1 MDWIAIINAGINGVV
16 LGMLLSLPVLA
27 ITMVFGIA
35 RFPNA
40 ATGDYMTLGAYTAIG
55 VQTFV
60 SSSLVVGVLAA
71 CVVTALVS
79 VGFYLWVFRALAHR
93 SNIARLVAS
102 LGVAFVVRNTITFFA
117 GQDQYNLD
125 VPLVR
130 AWNFNGVRILPTDVY
145 ILAIAAVALILV
157 FVLLHATP
165 MGRRM
170 RAVADNADLAA
181 ASGIRSRRVM
191 LCLWTL
197 CGVFSGLGGV
207 LLGIK
212 AVVIPELGFELLMP
226 MFAAVI
232 LGGIGHPI
240 GAVVGALLFSVSQEI
255 ASLYMEPAYKIVM
268 AFGVLLI
275 LLLVRPQGIFGRPMV
290 AR

>member
-1 MDWIAIINAGINGVV
+1 MDWIAILNAAINGIV
-16 LGMLLSLPVLA
+16 LGTLLALPVLA

-40 ATGDYMTLGAYTAIG
+40 ATGDYMTLGAYTAIAM
-55 VQTFV
+55 QTFV
-60 SSSLVVGVLAA
+60 SSSLVLGVLAA
-71 CVVTALVS
+71 CAVTALVS

-145 ILAIAAVALILV
+145 ILATATVALILV

-232 LGGIGHPI
+232 LGGIGHPV
-240 GAVVGALLFSVSQEI
+240 GAVVGTLLFSVSQEI
-255 ASLYMEPAYKIVM
+255 ASLYFEPSYKI
-268 AFGVLLI
+268 
-275 LLLVRPQGIFGRPMV
+275 
-290 AR
+290 

>member
-1 MDWIAIINAGINGVV
+1 MEWIAILNAAINGVV
-16 LGMLLSLPVLA
+16 LGTLLALPVLA

-40 ATGDYMTLGAYTAIG
+40 ATGDYMTLGAYTAIAM
-55 VQTFV
+55 QTFV
-60 SSSLVVGVLAA
+60 SSSLVLGVLAA
-71 CVVTALVS
+71 CAVTALVS

-130 AWNFNGVRILPTDVY
+130 AWNFNGVRVLPTDVY
-145 ILAIAAVALILV
+145 ILATATVALILV

-232 LGGIGHPI
+232 LGGIGHPV
-240 GAVVGALLFSVSQEI
+240 GAVVGTLLFSVSQEI
-255 ASLYMEPAYKIVM
+255 ASLYFEPSYKIVM
-268 AFGVLLI
+268 AFGILLVV
-275 LLLVRPQGIFGRPMV
+275 LLVRPQGIFGRPMA

>member
-1 MDWIAIINAGINGVV
+1 MEWIAILNAAINGVV
-16 LGMLLSLPVLA
+16 LGTLLALPVLA
-27 ITMVFGIA
+27 ISMVFGIA

-40 ATGDYMTLGAYTAIG
+40 ATGDYMTLGAYTAIA

-60 SSSLVVGVLAA
+60 GSSLVLGVLAA

-145 ILAIAAVALILV
+145 ILATATVALILV

-232 LGGIGHPI
+232 LGGIGHPV
-240 GAVVGALLFSVSQEI
+240 GAVVGTLLFSVSQEI
-255 ASLYMEPAYKIVM
+255 ASLYFEPSYKIVM
-268 AFGVLLI
+268 AFGILLVV
-275 LLLVRPQGIFGRPMV
+275 LLVRPQGIFGRPMA

>member
-1 MDWIAIINAGINGVV
+1 MEWIAILNAAINGVV
-16 LGMLLSLPVLA
+16 LGTLLALPVLA

-40 ATGDYMTLGAYTAIG
+40 ATGDYMTLGAYTAIAM
-55 VQTFV
+55 QTFV
-60 SSSLVVGVLAA
+60 SSSLVLGVLAA
-71 CVVTALVS
+71 CAVTALVS

-145 ILAIAAVALILV
+145 ILATATVALILV

-232 LGGIGHPI
+232 LGGIGHPV
-240 GAVVGALLFSVSQEI
+240 GAVVGTLLFSVSQEI
-255 ASLYMEPAYKIVM
+255 ASLYFEPSYKIVM
-268 AFGVLLI
+268 AFGILLVV
-275 LLLVRPQGIFGRPMV
+275 LLVRPQGIFGRPMA

>member
-1 MDWIAIINAGINGVV
+1 MDSIAIINAAINGIV
-16 LGMLLSLPVLA
+16 LGTLLALPVLA

-40 ATGDYMTLGAYTAIG
+40 ATGDYMTLGAYTAIA
-55 VQTFV
+55 VQTFIG
-60 SSSLVVGVLAA
+60 SSLVLGVLAA
-71 CVVTALVS
+71 CLVTALVS

-93 SNIARLVAS
+93 SNVSRLVAS

-117 GQDQYNLD
+117 GQDQHNLD

-130 AWNFNGVRILPTDVY
+130 AWNFNGIRILPTDVY
-145 ILAIAAVALILV
+145 ILAAATLALVLV

-165 MGRRM
+165 LGRRM
-170 RAVADNADLAA
+170 RAVADNPDLAA

-197 CGVFSGLGGV
+197 CGVFCGLGGV

-212 AVVIPELGFELLMP
+212 AVVVPELGFELLMP
-226 MFAAVI
+226 MFAAVV
-232 LGGIGHPI
+232 LGGIGHPV
-240 GAVVGALLFSVSQEI
+240 GAVVGTLLFSVSQEI
-255 ASLYMEPAYKIVM
+255 ASLYVEPAYKIVM
-268 AFGVLLI
+268 AFGILLMV
-275 LLLVRPQGIFGRPMV
+275 LLVRPQGLFGRPMA